1 MIYINVWMFFECK
14 ICGYFTNDNNSI
26 HKCID
31 DNKLKIEKFKRFL
44 MSINIFPKKYVKKI
58 VKE

>member
-1 MIYINVWMFFECK
+1 MFFECK

-31 DNKLKIEKFKRFL
+31 DNDLKIEKFKKCL
-44 MSINIFPKKYVKKI
+44 TSINIFPKKHVKKN

>member
-1 MIYINVWMFFECK
+1 MFFECK
-14 ICGYFTNDNNSI
+14 ICGYFTNDNQY

-31 DNKLKIEKFKRFL
+31 ENQLKIEKLKRCL
-44 MSINIFPKKYVKKI
+44 MSINIFPKKNVKKN